1 MVLYIKGHIFG
12 GIKNQ
17 QIPLHNG
24 AQKKQ
29 VLSSLFSAETT
40 FKQRNILPHSRKIFV
55 FTTEHGVNGTTGI
68 NLQHGVASVGHT
80 KLHLLLLSWR
90 GRCSYGEP
98 ALGLQTSGCCMK
110 QPADW
115 ALPLSSEATLPHWD
129 QAQKRKGHAADSLV
143 DFAAAL
149 SLWGRSGEQL
159 SALVKD
165 TTDLFILP
173 EI

>member
-1 MVLYIKGHIFG
+1 
-12 GIKNQ
+12 
-17 QIPLHNG
+17 
-24 AQKKQ
+24 
-29 VLSSLFSAETT
+29 
-40 FKQRNILPHSRKIFV
+40 
-55 FTTEHGVNGTTGI
+55 
-68 NLQHGVASVGHT
+68 
-80 KLHLLLLSWR
+80 
-90 GRCSYGEP
+90 
-98 ALGLQTSGCCMK
+98 MK

-115 ALPLSSEATLPHWD
+115 ALPFSSEATLPRWD